1 MQKSKMKFIILL
13 SVLVVVTQQQYNQQ
27 FLVPR
32 SWLPFSY
39 HQQSSHYDADPQQH
53 EIYDYSPY
61 NRLEPV
67 FIYNDVIKFICS
79 AHQLSAN

>member
-1 MQKSKMKFIILL
+1 MKFIILL

-27 FLVPR
+27 QFLVPR

-39 HQQSSHYDADPQQH
+39 HQPSAHYDADHDQH
-53 EIYDYSPY
+53 GIYNYSPY
-61 NRLEPV
+61 NPLGPV